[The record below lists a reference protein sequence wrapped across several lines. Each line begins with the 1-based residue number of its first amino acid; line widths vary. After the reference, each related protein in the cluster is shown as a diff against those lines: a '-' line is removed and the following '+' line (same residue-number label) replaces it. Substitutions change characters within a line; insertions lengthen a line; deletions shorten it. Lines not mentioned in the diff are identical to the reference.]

1 MFLVGGTCIG
11 GGMLALPLATG
22 IAGFMPSILAMA
34 ICWLAMTTSALLLL
48 EANLWMEEGAHVISM
63 ASRFLGPYG
72 KAVSWLIY
80 LFICY
85 ASIIAYTAGGGV
97 QISLFF
103 DAAFNWQIS
112 KDVGSFLF
120 ILLFGGVVDLGTRT
134 IGRVNTIL
142 FIALIAAYV
151 GLVIIGIPEIK
162 TGFLLNRQWSSALM
176 AVPLLLTTF
185 SFQTMVPSLT
195 PYLKRNGNALRW
207 AIIGGTL
214 ITFVVYA
221 IWQAL
226 ILGIVPVEGPNG
238 LAAVLNSGEPTSQF
252 LKEHVQSAYV
262 SVVAEYFAFF
272 AIITS
277 FIGIAFGLFDF
288 LADGLKI
295 EKKGLGKLALGLLI
309 VIPTLIGST
318 QFERVFLLALDAS
331 GGFGDSILNGM
342 IPVLMVWVGRYRL
355 GLTGFRIPG
364 GKIVLVAVFIFF
376 SMTLFLEILAHLGY
390 ISSIY
395 DGQHDIIQV
404 YHPELIE
411 AE

>member
-1 MFLVGGTCIG
+1 
-11 GGMLALPLATG
+11 MLALPLATG
-22 IAGFMPSILAMA
+22 IAGFMPSILAM
-34 ICWLAMTTSALLLL
+34 IVCWLAMTTSALLLL
-48 EANLWMEEGAHVISM
+48 EANLWMDEGAHVISM

-72 KAVSWLIY
+72 KAISWLIY

-97 QISLFF
+97 QISHFF
-103 DAAFNWQIS
+103 NAAFDWQIS
-112 KDVGSFLF
+112 KDVGAVLF
-120 ILLFGGVVDLGTRT
+120 ILLFGGVVDLGSRT

-151 GLVIIGIPEIK
+151 GLIFIGIPEIK
-162 TGFLLNRQWSSALM
+162 PELLLNRRWSSALM

-207 AIIGGTL
+207 AIIAGTF
-214 ITFVVYA
+214 ITFLVYA
-221 IWQAL
+221 IWQCL

-238 LAAVLNSGEPTSQF
+238 LAAVLETGEPTSQF
-252 LKEHVQSAYV
+252 LQEHVQGTYI
-262 SVVAEYFAFF
+262 SVIAEYFAFF

-295 EKKGLGKLALGLLI
+295 EKKGWGKIALGLLI
-309 VIPTLIGST
+309 VVPTLICST
-318 QFERVFLLALDAS
+318 QFERIFLLALDAS

-342 IPVLMVWVGRYRL
+342 IPVLMVWVGRYKH
-355 GLTGFRIPG
+355 GLKGFRVPG
-364 GKIVLVAVFIFF
+364 GKFLLIAVFVFF
-376 SMTLFLEILAHLGY
+376 SMTLILEILAHLGQ

-395 DGQHDIIQV
+395 DGHHELIQV
-404 YHPELIE
+404 QQIIE
-411 AE
+411 EE